1 MQICPHCG
9 KQIEESVE
17 YCPDCGQRLKKGFT
31 PEEREEY
38 VQELRAWAD
47 GERSTKNSGAGS
59 ESPSRMKLVNPK
71 RFVVS
76 ILILVLVGVGLY
88 FALCDRAEPASYTI
102 IEEKDVSFAAT
113 VRKSVR
119 TAVDESMTK
128 EQIEWVAH
136 DIVKKI
142 TQRQAVNAI
151 MIFIY
156 HSGDD
161 YMGLARVCI
170 DWAPYGD
177 WGRASEVEAGDYTQH
192 QYLYR
197 VYDTQYNYWDSA
209 NGDYQQ
215 EQSYTV
221 IEFGSVTL
229 ELIGERGVRKFEL
242 LVSPSFDEVSPDE
255 LAECLMLAWN
265 QRDEVISFIFDDRAI
280 AELYLSKWDDLAE
293 MSQAELEALTDA
305 AFPHLNAK
313 YWKNTGID
321 RHWLEMLSHD
331 TENRTIERLELPL

>member
-1 MQICPHCG
+1 MPFCPNCG
-9 KQIEESVE
+9 KEVSQGVKF
-17 YCPDCGQRLKKGFT
+17 CPDCGERLKEGFT
-31 PEEREEY
+31 PEEREKY
-38 VQELRAWAD
+38 IQELRAWAK
-47 GERSTKNSGAGS
+47 EEKSTENSRAGG
-59 ESPSRMKLVNPK
+59 ESPSNKKLVNPK

-76 ILILVLVGVGLY
+76 MLILVLVGVGLY
-88 FALCDRAEPASYTI
+88 FALCDKAEPASYTVL
-102 IEEKDVSFAAT
+102 EEKDVSFATT

-119 TAVDESMTK
+119 TTVDESMTK
-128 EQIEWVAH
+128 EQIEWVAQ

-161 YMGLARVCI
+161 YMGLARICI

-177 WGRASEVEAGDYTQH
+177 WGKASEVEAGDYTQH

-197 VYDTQYNYWDSA
+197 VYDTQYNYWDNA
-209 NGDYQQ
+209 GEGYQQ

-229 ELIGERGVRKFEL
+229 ELIGEKGVQKFEL
-242 LVSPSFDEVSPDE
+242 LVSPSFDEVSPDD

-265 QRDEVISFIFDDRAI
+265 QTDEVISFIFDDRAI
-280 AELYLSKWDDLAE
+280 AELYLSKWDNLGA
-293 MSQAELEALTDA
+293 MSQAELEALTDV